1 MLLDVGFNELRSTQG
16 VQMKSRAFS
25 VLYYVEVEGQPHA
38 PVSLSPADAL
48 GRRSAWLRP
57 LTIVMTSLSYSLR
70 QSLGNTSWMRSR
82 SLSSWPRFTA
92 CKKKDDS
99 FSAPALQCNKMGE
112 GPRAG

>member
-1 MLLDVGFNELRSTQG
+1 
-16 VQMKSRAFS
+16 
-25 VLYYVEVEGQPHA
+25 
-38 PVSLSPADAL
+38 
-48 GRRSAWLRP
+48 
-57 LTIVMTSLSYSLR
+57 
-70 QSLGNTSWMRSR
+70 LGNTSWMRSR